1 MDLDFLLQYINLITL
16 GICLCIGYAFKKID
30 KFNNQYIPAVM
41 LLLGTIINV
50 LVNIPNINMAVILGG
65 MISGLASTGLYEAMR
80 NLLEKDGKK
89 EDSNNDE

>member
-16 GICLCIGYAFKKID
+16 GICLCIGYTFKKID

-89 EDSNNDE
+89 EDSDNDE